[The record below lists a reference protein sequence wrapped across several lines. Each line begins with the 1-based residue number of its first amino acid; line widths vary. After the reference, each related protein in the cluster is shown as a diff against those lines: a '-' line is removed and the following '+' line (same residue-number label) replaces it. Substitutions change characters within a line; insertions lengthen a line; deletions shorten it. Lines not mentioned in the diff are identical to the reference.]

1 MGFINQ
7 TNVIGIIEVLLITFI
22 SVFTAAMFMLTIS
35 RFNELSKINKK
46 NKEALRKISFDD
58 FFEKIYHK
66 KVVENIVL
74 DKHLEAAY
82 EEYRHQNSILLKK
95 AVVYF
100 SLQAIFG
107 GLFAFA
113 FKYFYDYLNI
123 LFFIPL
129 LFGIATFLLFSNME
143 NVYNKIANIRIYI
156 RQIESYKKQHLMDFF
171 ENGFYKQ
178 NYDDDRNLFAIFTAF
193 IAPVWIFIGV
203 FILSSKDIKE
213 LAVLLIFTLI
223 ILMASLANWQYKN
236 RKEYKLLD
244 KDKNR

>member
-1 MGFINQ
+1 MEFINQ
-7 TNVIGIIEVLLITFI
+7 TNVIEIIEVLLITFL
-22 SVFTAAMFMLTIS
+22 SVFTVAMFMLTIS
-35 RFNELSKINKK
+35 RFKDLSKINKE
-46 NKEALRKISFDD
+46 NKEALSKISFDN
-58 FFEKIYHK
+58 FFERIYKK

-95 AVVYF
+95 AAFYF
-100 SLQAIFG
+100 SLQVIFG
-107 GLFAFA
+107 GLFAFILTS
-113 FKYFYDYLNI
+113 FYNYINI

-129 LFGIATFLLFSNME
+129 LFGITTFLLFSNME

-156 RQIESYKKQHLMDFF
+156 RQVESYKKQHLMDFF

-203 FILSSKDIKE
+203 FILSSKDMKE
-213 LAVLLIFTLI
+213 LAVLLIFTLVI
-223 ILMASLANWQYKN
+223 IMASLANWQYKN

-244 KDKNR
+244 KDKK

>member
-1 MGFINQ
+1 MEFINQ
-7 TNVIGIIEVLLITFI
+7 TNVIEIIEVLLVTFL

-35 RFNELSKINKK
+35 RFKDLSKINKE
-46 NKEALRKISFDD
+46 NKEALSKISFDN
-58 FFEKIYHK
+58 FFERIYKK

-95 AVVYF
+95 AAFYF
-100 SLQAIFG
+100 SLQVIFG

-129 LFGIATFLLFSNME
+129 LFGITTFLLFSNME

-156 RQIESYKKQHLMDFF
+156 RQVESYKNQHLMDFF

-193 IAPVWIFIGV
+193 IALVWIFIGI
-203 FILSSKDIKE
+203 FMLSKDIKE

-244 KDKNR
+244 KDKK

>member
-1 MGFINQ
+1 MEFINQ
-7 TNVIGIIEVLLITFI
+7 TNVIEIIEVLLVTFL
-22 SVFTAAMFMLTIS
+22 SVFTAAMFILTLC
-35 RFNELSKINKK
+35 RFKDLSQVNKK
-46 NKEALRKISFDD
+46 NKKALSEISFDN
-58 FFEKIYHK
+58 FFERIYKK
-66 KVVENIVL
+66 KVVEYIVL

-95 AVVYF
+95 AAFYF
-100 SLQAIFG
+100 SLQVIFG

-129 LFGIATFLLFSNME
+129 LFGITTFLLFSNME
-143 NVYNKIANIRIYI
+143 NVYNKIANILIYI
-156 RQIESYKKQHLMDFF
+156 RQVVSYKKQHLMDFF

-193 IAPVWIFIGV
+193 IAPVWIFIGI
-203 FILSSKDIKE
+203 FMLSKDIKE

-244 KDKNR
+244 KDKK

>member
-1 MGFINQ
+1 MEFINQ
-7 TNVIGIIEVLLITFI
+7 INVIEIIEVLLISFI

-35 RFNELSKINKK
+35 RFKELSKINKK

-66 KVVENIVL
+66 KVIENIVL
-74 DKHLEAAY
+74 DKHLNIAY

-95 AVVYF
+95 AAFYF
-100 SLQAIFG
+100 SMQIIFG

-113 FKYFYDYLNI
+113 LKYFYDYINI
-123 LFFIPL
+123 LFFLPL
-129 LFGIATFLLFSNME
+129 LFGIVTFLLFSNME
-143 NVYNKIANIRIYI
+143 NVYNKISNIRIYI

-178 NYDDDRNLFAIFTAF
+178 NYDDDRNLFAIFTSF
-193 IAPVWIFIGV
+193 IAPVWILIGV
-203 FILSSKDIKE
+203 FILFSKDMKE
-213 LAVLLIFTLI
+213 LAALLIFTLVI
-223 ILMASLANWQYKN
+223 IMASLANWQYKN

-244 KDKNR
+244 KDKR

>member
-1 MGFINQ
+1 MEFINQ
-7 TNVIGIIEVLLITFI
+7 TNVIEIIEVLLITFL
-22 SVFTAAMFMLTIS
+22 SVFTAAMFILTLC
-35 RFNELSKINKK
+35 RFKDLSKINKE
-46 NKEALRKISFDD
+46 NKEALGKISFDN
-58 FFEKIYHK
+58 FFERIYKK

-95 AVVYF
+95 AAFYF
-100 SLQAIFG
+100 SLQVIFG
-107 GLFAFA
+107 GLFAFILTS
-113 FKYFYDYLNI
+113 FYNYINI

-129 LFGIATFLLFSNME
+129 LFGITTFLLFSNME

-156 RQIESYKKQHLMDFF
+156 RQVESHKNQHLMDFF

-244 KDKNR
+244 KDKK

>member
-1 MGFINQ
+1 MEFINQ
-7 TNVIGIIEVLLITFI
+7 TNVIEIIEVLLITFL
-22 SVFTAAMFMLTIS
+22 SVFTVAMFMLTIS
-35 RFNELSKINKK
+35 RFKDLSKINKE
-46 NKEALRKISFDD
+46 NKEALSKISFDN
-58 FFEKIYHK
+58 FFERIYKK

-95 AVVYF
+95 AAFYF
-100 SLQAIFG
+100 SLQVIFG
-107 GLFAFA
+107 GLFAFILTS
-113 FKYFYDYLNI
+113 FYNYINI

-129 LFGIATFLLFSNME
+129 LFGITTFLLFSNME

-156 RQIESYKKQHLMDFF
+156 RQVESYKNQHLMDFF

-178 NYDDDRNLFAIFTAF
+178 NYDDDRNLFTIFTAF

-244 KDKNR
+244 KDKK

>member
-1 MGFINQ
+1 MEFINQ
-7 TNVIGIIEVLLITFI
+7 TNVIEIIEVLLITFL
-22 SVFTAAMFMLTIS
+22 SVFTAAMFILKLC
-35 RFNELSKINKK
+35 RFKDVSKINKEY
-46 NKEALRKISFDD
+46 KEVLIKISYDN
-58 FFEKIYHK
+58 FFERIYKK

-95 AVVYF
+95 AAFYF
-100 SLQAIFG
+100 SLQVIFG
-107 GLFAFA
+107 GLFAFILTS
-113 FKYFYDYLNI
+113 FYNYINI

-129 LFGIATFLLFSNME
+129 LFGITTFLLFSNME
-143 NVYNKIANIRIYI
+143 NVYNKIANIRLYI
-156 RQIESYKKQHLMDFF
+156 RQVESYKKQHLMDFF

-244 KDKNR
+244 KDKK

>member
-1 MGFINQ
+1 MEFINQ
-7 TNVIGIIEVLLITFI
+7 TNVIEIIEVLLITFL
-22 SVFTAAMFMLTIS
+22 SVFTAAMFILTLC
-35 RFNELSKINKK
+35 RFKDLSKINKE
-46 NKEALRKISFDD
+46 NKIYLREISFDN
-58 FFEKIYHK
+58 FFERIYHK
-66 KVVENIVL
+66 KAVENIVL

-95 AVVYF
+95 AAFYF
-100 SLQAIFG
+100 SLQVIFG
-107 GLFAFA
+107 GLFAFILTS
-113 FKYFYDYLNI
+113 FYNYINI

-129 LFGIATFLLFSNME
+129 LFGITTFLLFSNME
-143 NVYNKIANIRIYI
+143 NVYNKIANIRLYI
-156 RQIESYKKQHLMDFF
+156 RQVESYKKQHLMDFF

-244 KDKNR
+244 KDKK